1 MEAFAPHP
9 PEWTAT
15 AVHANEFCCPK
26 CRASCTDAA
35 EVWINRRSPVYT
47 EFNRRKWQEFY
58 RCQCGGVWWAWSND
72 RPPSE
77 LVRRDQ
83 SSDDGPDDGPD
94 DDF

>member
-1 MEAFAPHP
+1 MSFAVPS
-9 PEWTAT
+9 AAL
-15 AVHANEFCCPK
+15 AVRMP
-26 CRASCTDAA
+26 A

-77 LVRRDQ
+77 LVRRDER
-83 SSDDGPDDGPD
+83 SDEGPD